1 MDAEALDNLQGD
13 LRGRVVRRGDS
24 DYDEAR
30 KLYNGMIDKRP
41 AAIARCVDA
50 ADVITCVN
58 FARNHGVTW
67 RYAAAA
73 TTALGWAALTAAS

>member
-30 KLYNGMIDKRP
+30 KLYNSMIDKRP
-41 AAIARCVDA
+41 AAVARCVDA

-58 FARNHGVTW
+58 FARNHGVDLAV
-67 RYAAAA
+67 RGAA
-73 TTALGWAALTAAS
+73 TTGLGWAALTVAL